1 MFELKSDTGGKI
13 ITTILLL
20 GVAYV
25 LYFIAI
31 MKAIT
36 YCGSDCNKTRNVITI
51 KIISLIVSIIIP
63 YYILVIIW
71 GFTKMNYFFGAYMLF
86 IVLTEL
92 QEHNFIRRPLFQ

>member
-1 MFELKSDTGGKI
+1 MSDTGGKI
-13 ITTILLL
+13 ITTMLLVFVSILLSL
-20 GVAYV
+20 YV
-25 LYFIAI
+25 QYSVF
-31 MKAIT
+31 
-36 YCGSDCNKTRNVITI
+36 YCGSCNITKREV